1 MERGRIR
8 KGQKREGTVMEM
20 YAHEKKGNINEH
32 TIFYGPSIIVH
43 LKGRD

>member
-1 MERGRIR
+1 MERGRII

-20 YAHEKKGNINEH
+20 YAHEKGNINEH